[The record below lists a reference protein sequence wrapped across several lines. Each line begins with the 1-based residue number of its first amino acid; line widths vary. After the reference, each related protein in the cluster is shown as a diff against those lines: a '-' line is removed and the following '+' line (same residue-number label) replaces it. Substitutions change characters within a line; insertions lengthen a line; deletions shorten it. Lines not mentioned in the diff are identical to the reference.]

1 MNDSKGFQFPGRF
14 ELSAMGA
21 VDAGLEQALPEL
33 IAGLGLNVDRS
44 SLRVRASS
52 AGRYV
57 SVSITFEAH
66 SRADYDAA
74 HSALR
79 AHPGVKWTL

>member
-1 MNDSKGFQFPGRF
+1 MNDPKGFQFPGRF

-21 VDAGLEQALPEL
+21 ADAGLENALPEL
-33 IAGLGLNVDRS
+33 IEALGMSVDRA
-44 SLRVRASS
+44 SLRVCASS

-57 SVSITFEAH
+57 SVSIHFEAA

>member
-1 MNDSKGFQFPGRF
+1 MTQARGFEFPGRF

-21 VDAGLEQALPEL
+21 ADGGLEQELPALIE
-33 IAGLGLNVDRS
+33 ALGLMVHRE
-44 SLRVRASS
+44 SLRVRPSR

-57 SVSITFEAH
+57 SVTIAFEAQ

-79 AHPGVKWTL
+79 AHPGVRWTL

>member
-1 MNDSKGFQFPGRF
+1 
-14 ELSAMGA
+14 MGA
-21 VDAGLEQALPEL
+21 ADAGLEAAVPEL
-33 IAGLGLNVDRS
+33 IEELGLVVDRA

-57 SVSITFEAH
+57 SISLHFEAQC
-66 SRADYDAA
+66 RADYDAA

-79 AHPGVKWTL
+79 AHPGVRWTL